1 MRAAA
6 TSPCSL
12 SNFCGSKFV
21 EHPAHVGLLH
31 ARYAVDVAAAGCR
44 LHWKVTSPELVQAN
58 CASGLVV
65 TAAGADVIVVAGPYD
80 SSGSRV

>member
-1 MRAAA
+1 M
-6 TSPCSL
+6 
-12 SNFCGSKFV
+12 
-21 EHPAHVGLLH
+21 GLLH
-31 ARYAVDVAAAGCR
+31 ARYSVDAATAGCR

-65 TAAGADVIVVAGPYD
+65 TAAGADVIVVAGPCD